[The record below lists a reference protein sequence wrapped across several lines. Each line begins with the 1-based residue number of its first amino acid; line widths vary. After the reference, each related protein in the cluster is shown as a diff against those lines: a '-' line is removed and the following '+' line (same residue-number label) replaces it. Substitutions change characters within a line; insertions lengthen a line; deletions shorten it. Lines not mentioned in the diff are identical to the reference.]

1 MTLYKC
7 VATDVNEGLIEVVQ
21 KAETLCKIQM
31 RTGITPTSAT
41 FKKGLLKEWLK
52 QHNPTVAEGCKAQE
66 QFTLSCAGY
75 SVAAYVLGIGD
86 RHNDNV
92 MVKTNGQMF
101 HIGKYRYF
109 LSNIDSSND
118 WIRQVKHLIL
128 CPFRFWTFSWKFQV
142 QIWNSS
148 GKSANL
154 VIF

>member
-31 RTGITPTSAT
+31 RSGINPTSAV
-41 FKKGLLKEWLK
+41 FKKGLLMSWLK
-52 QHNPTVAEGCKAQE
+52 HHNPTIAEMAKAQE

-101 HIGKYRYF
+101 HIGEIMRNVSIIKQIKIILKPKFGIANQQF
-109 LSNIDSSND
+109 LNN
-118 WIRQVKHLIL
+118 
-128 CPFRFWTFSWKFQV
+128 V
-142 QIWNSS
+142 QI
-148 GKSANL
+148 
-154 VIF
+154 F

>member
-1 MTLYKC
+1 MTLYRC

-75 SVAAYVLGIGD
+75 SVVAYVLGIGD
-86 RHNDNV
+86 RHSDNV
-92 MVKTNGQMF
+92 MVKC
-101 HIGKYRYF
+101 YVWYDLLVRLCY
-109 LSNIDSSND
+109 
-118 WIRQVKHLIL
+118 LII
-128 CPFRFWTFSWKFQV
+128 CFTFTYVFQE
-142 QIWNSS
+142 
-148 GKSANL
+148 
-154 VIF
+154 